1 MPFEYLLGDSAP
13 EVERLRAQAAL
24 WDPVSHAL
32 FDRIGVGP
40 GMRVLEIGP
49 GAGSLHAELRRR
61 VGGGVDAVEQSP
73 ALCRQLGELARADG
87 LGAGRI
93 WNAQVLDGDLP
104 DDHYDLIFARWVFL
118 FLPQPREHVKKL
130 AAALRPGGLLV
141 IQDYYRNT
149 FCLVPRP
156 ADWDALVAADL
167 AFFATQGGDGNAG
180 TELPRWYRDAGLE
193 TESVDATTMT
203 GHPGSAVWSWL
214 SNYFLGVLDQYAQL
228 PPLSAEAARRI
239 EVAWRE
245 AANDPSSLLIAPTVL
260 DVVGR
265 KPYHPEQ
272 RKAMDYLARKG
283 TKAPAE
289 KLRTQLRDAFA
300 SAEQAFGAVP
310 LEKRERAPAPGKW
323 SPHEILDHVVLSHGP
338 AIPQLASLMAGVRPQ
353 SVAVPADLH
362 REERPA
368 WDALRAELGAIHRE
382 FLDAIATASDNLSLD
397 VKVMIEMVVK
407 VDAKPVHWLEPLD
420 WKAFIQAI
428 RMHTLEH
435 LNQLE
440 RAL

>member
-40 GMRVLEIGP
+40 GWRVLEVGP

-61 VGGGVDAVEQSP
+61 VSGPVDAVEQSW
-73 ALCRQLGELARADG
+73 ALCMQLAEIARADG
-87 LGAGRI
+87 LGAGRL
-93 WNAQVLDGDLP
+93 WNAQVLDGDLA

-118 FLPQPREHVKKL
+118 FLPQPLEHVKKL
-130 AAALRPGGLLV
+130 ADALRPGGRLV

-156 ADWDALVAADL
+156 ADWDAFIAADL
-167 AFFATQGGDGNAG
+167 AFFATQGANANAG
-180 TELPRWYRDAGLE
+180 SELPRWYREAGLE
-193 TESVDATTMT
+193 TESVHPTTMT

-214 SNYFLGVLDQYAQL
+214 STYFLGVMDQYAEL
-228 PPLSAEAARRI
+228 PPFGAEGARRI
-239 EVAWRE
+239 EDAWRD
-245 AANDPSSLLIAPTVL
+245 AAKDPSSLLIAPTVL

-272 RKAMDYLARKG
+272 KRAMEYLARKG
-283 TKAPAE
+283 TQAPAE
-289 KLRTQLRDAFA
+289 KLRAQLRDAFA
-300 SAEQAFGAVP
+300 AAEQAFDAVP
-310 LEKRERAPAPGKW
+310 IDKRERSPAEGKW
-323 SPHEILDHVVLSHGP
+323 SPHEILDHLVLSHGP
-338 AIPQLASLMAGVRPQ
+338 AIPQLASALAGVSPRSP
-353 SVAVPADLH
+353 AVPADLH
-362 REERPA
+362 RTERPA
-368 WDALRAELGAIHRE
+368 WDALRTELGAIHQE
-382 FLDAIATASDNLSLD
+382 FLGLIETATDDLSLD
-397 VKVMIEMVVK
+397 AKVMIEMVVK
-407 VDAKPVHWLEPLD
+407 VNARPVRWLEPLD
-420 WKAFIQAI
+420 WKASVQGI

-440 RAL
+440 RTL

>member
-13 EVERLRAQAAL
+13 EIERLRAQAAL

-40 GMRVLEIGP
+40 GWRVLEVGP

-61 VGGGVDAVEQSP
+61 AGGGVDAVEQSW
-73 ALCRQLGELARADG
+73 ALCQQLAEIARADG
-87 LGAGRI
+87 LGAGRL
-93 WNAQVLDGDLP
+93 WNAQILDGELA

-118 FLPQPREHVKKL
+118 FLPQPLEHVKKL

-156 ADWDALVAADL
+156 PDWDAFVAADL
-167 AFFATQGGDGNAG
+167 AFFATQGGNGNAG
-180 TELPRWYRDAGLE
+180 SELPVLYREAGLE
-193 TESVDATTMT
+193 TESVHATTMT

-214 SNYFLGVLDQYAQL
+214 SNYFHGVLDQYAEL
-228 PPLSAEAARRI
+228 PPFSADAARRI
-239 EVAWRE
+239 ETAWRD

-283 TKAPAE
+283 TQAPAE

-300 SAEQAFGAVP
+300 AAEQAFDAVAI
-310 LEKRERAPAPGKW
+310 EKRERAPAAGKW
-323 SPHEILDHVVLSHGP
+323 SPHEILDHLVLSHGP
-338 AIPQLASLMAGVRPQ
+338 AIPQLASLLAGVRPQ
-353 SVAVPADLH
+353 TGAIPGDLH

-368 WDALRAELGAIHRE
+368 WEALRTQLGEIHQE
-382 FLDAIATASDNLSLD
+382 FQRLAASASDHHSLD

-407 VDAKPVHWLEPLD
+407 VDGKPKHWLEPLD
-420 WKAFIQAI
+420 WKAFVQGI